1 MAKNTAFLGLLQLLL
16 LLLPPSL
23 RDYLWAAPSDHDMDQ
38 QLQVY
43 HPIILQGGF
52 SCSVLEARLTDAYTP
67 SLPRCGV
74 LKGKGWFPLWNNTS
88 DVVDHDY
95 MPCFEEQ
102 MSLVFDPAINDYRNR
117 PGVET
122 RVPNFGSVYGFS
134 YKDESCPFCCNV
146 KIHNELEALGYQD
159 GVTLFGAPYD
169 IRYAPPQPGQCSKV
183 YSDYFARVK
192 DLVQHASEK
201 NANKPVI
208 FIGHSFGARL
218 ILDFV
223 NSTPL
228 IWRKKFIKHLVLLS
242 PTPPTGFMEVV
253 TNLASGPT
261 VIRFP
266 TVPPLDLRP
275 MWWSFASSLLSLPS
289 TTVFGHEPLIITK
302 HRNYSAYDYQHFL
315 ASLGFNMK
323 GMLPFT
329 KWVLPTNMR
338 VEAPMVP
345 TTYLNGVGIQT
356 TKQVVYWDGNFD
368 VSPDNVY
375 GNGDG
380 VVNWISVLAF
390 AKELKRQHYSENIFF
405 KFVKIPNATHG
416 DITIQDNSLKIV
428 MAEILEANS

>member
-1 MAKNTAFLGLLQLLL
+1 MAKNTVFLGLLQLLP

-38 QLQVY
+38 QLEVY

-67 SLPRCGV
+67 SLPHCGA

-102 MSLVFDPAINDYRNR
+102 MSLVFDPAINDYRNQ

-122 RVPNFGSVYGFS
+122 RVANFGSVYGFS

-146 KIHNELEALGYQD
+146 KIRNELEALGYQD

-208 FIGHSFGARL
+208 FR
-218 ILDFV
+218 
-223 NSTPL
+223 
-228 IWRKKFIKHLVLLS
+228 
-242 PTPPTGFMEVV
+242 
-253 TNLASGPT
+253 
-261 VIRFP
+261 
-266 TVPPLDLRP
+266 
-275 MWWSFASSLLSLPS
+275 
-289 TTVFGHEPLIITK
+289 
-302 HRNYSAYDYQHFL
+302 
-315 ASLGFNMK
+315 
-323 GMLPFT
+323 
-329 KWVLPTNMR
+329 VLPTNMR

-368 VSPDNVY
+368 VSPENVY